1 MSIVYRIMSKDYYN
15 TLGVGKDASD
25 EEIKKAY
32 RKMAHKYHPDKAGGD
47 EARFKEVN
55 EAYQVLSDKEKRSQY
70 DQFGQTFEQA
80 QSQGQGGFSG
90 FDGFRDFSSYAE
102 GFDFNFGGAQGGQGG
117 FSDIFGD
124 IFEQAGFGGRG
135 RRARAVRGEDIQV
148 DAEISFA
155 EMAHGAEKELELY
168 KRVRCSVCE
177 GGGVEPGSKK
187 VECPTCKGEG
197 QIRTN
202 RRTILGTFQQVSTC
216 PECRGEGKIPEKKCQ
231 KCGGDGRVREYEKIK
246 IKIPAGIKN
255 GQTIRLE
262 NMGEAGEKGGEAGDL
277 YVNVH
282 VASDNRFERKDDDIH
297 SEAKISFSQAALGD
311 KIEVDTIDGGVKLKI
326 PAGTQSGE
334 IFRLKGHG
342 VKHLSRFGHGDQY
355 VRIQVA
361 TPTDLTREERDLFE
375 KLQDA
380 K

>member
-1 MSIVYRIMSKDYYN
+1 MSKDYYN
-15 TLGVGKDASD
+15 TLGVGKEASD

-32 RKMAHKYHPDKAGGD
+32 RKLAHKFHPDKPGGD

-55 EAYQVLSDKEKRSQY
+55 EAYQVLSDREKRSQY
-70 DQFGQTFEQA
+70 DQYGQTFEQA
-80 QSQGQGGFSG
+80 QAKGQGGFSG

-135 RRARAVRGEDIQV
+135 RRTRAARGEDIQV
-148 DAEISFA
+148 DVEISFA

-168 KRVRCSVCE
+168 KRARCSVCE
-177 GGGVEPGSKK
+177 GSGVESGSKK
-187 VECPTCKGEG
+187 VECEACKGEG

-216 PECRGEGKIPEKKCQ
+216 PECQGEGKIPEKKCK
-231 KCGGDGRVREYEKIK
+231 KCGGDGRVREYEKVK
-246 IKIPAGIKN
+246 IKIPAGIKA

-262 NMGEAGEKGGEAGDL
+262 NIGEAGEKGGEAGDL

-282 VASDNRFERKDDDIH
+282 VAPDKRFERKDDDIY
-297 SEAKISFSQAALGD
+297 SESKISFSQAALGD
-311 KIEVDTIDGGVKLKI
+311 KIEVETIDGAVKLKI
-326 PAGTQSGE
+326 PSGTQSGE
-334 IFRLKGHG
+334 VFRLKGHG

-355 VRIQVA
+355 VKIQVV
-361 TPTDLTREERDLFE
+361 TPQGLTREEKEIFE
-375 KLQDA
+375 KL